1 MEIMNWIKE
10 NQGKTVLIVV
20 VLVAL
25 VYLGLHHK
33 KEHQTLSKDEKM
45 KKREQ
50 EKLKN
55 EEKKLNKDKEKAKKE
70 EERLNKEKERIKRE
84 EERIKKLN
92 KA

>member
-55 EEKKLNKDKEKAKKE
+55 EENLDRISEAVDATVDKCKVIF
-70 EERLNKEKERIKRE
+70 R
-84 EERIKKLN
+84 
-92 KA
+92 

>member
-45 KKREQ
+45 KKREKILNWRVKKMKRRGKKM
-50 EKLKN
+50 KLRGK
-55 EEKKLNKDKEKAKKE
+55 
-70 EERLNKEKERIKRE
+70 I
-84 EERIKKLN
+84 
-92 KA
+92 

>member
-33 KEHQTLSKDEKM
+33 KGHQTSSKDEKM
-45 KKREQ
+45 KKREH
-50 EKLKN
+50 E
-55 EEKKLNKDKEKAKKE
+55 KLNKDKEKAKKE
-70 EERLNKEKERIKRE
+70 EERLHKEKERIKKE
-84 EERIKKLN
+84 EERINKLN

>member
-50 EKLKN
+50 EKLK
-55 EEKKLNKDKEKAKKE
+55 KDKEKAKKE